1 MEIEFPKQQE
11 EFLQRLVDEGLF
23 LTIGEAVRAAVY
35 DQEQRL
41 EAGPYSSDEIRELV
55 AVGLE
60 ASQRG
65 EVRPFDADHIRREG
79 RRLLEERRKLLGAS

>member
-1 MEIEFPKQQE
+1 MLEMEIKLSIQQE
-11 EFLQRLVDEGLF
+11 KYLQRLVDEGLF
-23 LTIGEAVRAAVY
+23 LTIDEAVSAAVY

-41 EAGPYSSDEIRELV
+41 EMGSYSSDEIRELV

-65 EVRPFDADHIRREG
+65 EVRPFDIDHIRREG
-79 RRLLEERRKLLGAS
+79 RRIIEGRRK

>member
-1 MEIEFPKQQE
+1 MEINIPIQQE
-11 EFLQRLVDEGLF
+11 KYLQRLVDEGLF
-23 LTIGEAVRAAVY
+23 LTIDEAVSAAVY

-41 EAGPYSSDEIRELV
+41 EMGSYTSEEIRELV

-65 EVRPFDADHIRREG
+65 EVRPFDIDHIRREG
-79 RRLLEERRKLLGAS
+79 RRILEGRRK

>member
-11 EFLQRLVDEGLF
+11 EFLQRLVDEGLY
-23 LTIGEAVRAAVY
+23 LSIGEAVRAAVY
-35 DQEQRL
+35 DQAQRL
-41 EAGPYSSDEIRELV
+41 EMGPYSTEELRELV

-65 EVRPFDADHIRREG
+65 EVSPLDPDYIRREG
-79 RRLLEERRKLLGAS
+79 RRILEERRKLTGAS

>member
-1 MEIEFPKQQE
+1 MEIKLSVQQE
-11 EFLQRLVDEGLF
+11 KYLQRLVDEGLF
-23 LTIGEAVRAAVY
+23 LTIDEAVSAAVY

-41 EAGPYSSDEIRELV
+41 EMGSYSSDEIRELV

-65 EVRPFDADHIRREG
+65 EVRPFDIDHIRREG
-79 RRLLEERRKLLGAS
+79 RRIIEGRRK

>member
-1 MEIEFPKQQE
+1 MEIKFSTQQE
-11 EFLQRLVDEGLF
+11 KYLQRLVDEGLF
-23 LTIGEAVRAAVY
+23 LTIDEAVSAAVY

-41 EAGPYSSDEIRELV
+41 EMGSYSSDEIRELV

-65 EVRPFDADHIRREG
+65 EVRPFDIDHIRREG
-79 RRLLEERRKLLGAS
+79 RRIIEGRRK

>member
-1 MEIEFPKQQE
+1 MEIKLSIQQE
-11 EFLQRLVDEGLF
+11 KYLQRLVDEGLF
-23 LTIGEAVRAAVY
+23 LTIDEAVSAAVY

-41 EAGPYSSDEIRELV
+41 EMGSYSSDEIRELV

-65 EVRPFDADHIRREG
+65 EVRPFDIDHIRREG
-79 RRLLEERRKLLGAS
+79 RRIIEGRRK

>member
-1 MEIEFPKQQE
+1 MEIKLSIQQE
-11 EFLQRLVDEGLF
+11 KYLQRLVDEGLV
-23 LTIGEAVRAAVY
+23 LTIDEAVSAAVY

-41 EAGPYSSDEIRELV
+41 EMGSYSSDEIRELV

-65 EVRPFDADHIRREG
+65 EVRPFDIDHIRREG
-79 RRLLEERRKLLGAS
+79 RRIIEGRRK

>member
-1 MEIEFPKQQE
+1 MEIKFSTQQE
-11 EFLQRLVDEGLF
+11 KYLQRLVDEGLF
-23 LTIGEAVRAAVY
+23 LTIDEAVSAAVY

-41 EAGPYSSDEIRELV
+41 EMESYSSDEIRELV

-65 EVRPFDADHIRREG
+65 EVRPFDIDHIRREG
-79 RRLLEERRKLLGAS
+79 RRIIEGRRK

>member
-1 MEIEFPKQQE
+1 MEIKFSIQQE
-11 EFLQRLVDEGLF
+11 KYLQRLVDEGLF
-23 LTIGEAVRAAVY
+23 LTIDEAVSAAVY

-41 EAGPYSSDEIRELV
+41 EMGSYSSDEIRELV

-65 EVRPFDADHIRREG
+65 EVRPFDIEHIRREG
-79 RRLLEERRKLLGAS
+79 RRILEGRRM